1 MSLRHSLLGL
11 LAEGPASGYDLA
23 RRFQEALG
31 TVWPAQHPQIYAEL
45 GKLAAVGMIE
55 VDSHGPR
62 RRTSYRI
69 TDEGLAEVRRWLAQ
83 GEVDHTIRFE
93 PLLRS
98 YFFWLL
104 DPGEL
109 ADRLAGEQRYYEE
122 FGTML
127 RALAAA
133 KDRGEWGTGP
143 QTRAQRMT
151 VEAVL
156 RLSQAMAE
164 WAAWAAENDLMA
176 NEDFGTALED
186 RQPARD

>member
-11 LAEGPASGYDLA
+11 LAEAPASGYDLA
-23 RRFQEALG
+23 RRFQETLG

-45 GKLAAVGMIE
+45 GKLAALGFIE
-55 VDSHGPR
+55 VDAHGPR

-69 TDEGLAEVRRWLAQ
+69 TDAGLAEVKRWLAK
-83 GEVDHTIRFE
+83 GEVDHSIRFE

-104 DPGEL
+104 EPDEL
-109 ADRLAGEQRYYEE
+109 AERLAAEKRYYKE
-122 FGTML
+122 FSDML

-143 QTRAQRMT
+143 RPRAQRIT

-164 WAAWAAENDLMA
+164 WAEWAAESNLMTA
-176 NEDFGTALED
+176 EGFGTVDGAQSAHD
-186 RQPARD
+186 